1 MVLYCG
7 KCSVFYS
14 LPCRKGGGPC
24 IVANVFPDFF
34 KKKIFLINFLFFE
47 FIFKLVAY
55 FFSIFHFFNYL
66 NHVTQ

>member
-1 MVLYCG
+1 MANVPFFIHYP
-7 KCSVFYS
+7 VV
-14 LPCRKGGGPC
+14 RGGGPVLWQMFFQ
-24 IVANVFPDFF
+24 IFFF
-34 KKKIFLINFLFFE
+34 KKKILINFLFFE